1 MVNPSTILTTI
12 NTALILGTIA
22 LGVSTYI
29 FQKRTSLRE
38 SLEQLD
44 SLWVEHRKEYIGVF
58 LHQFSYIPLLESS
71 AILKFYVRHPTP
83 EEKANVGMIRNA
95 ETVLGDAFGMTSE
108 DFLNYD
114 QVVDACIDETG
125 LYIKTNTVNSV
136 KCRNLAEKIQIDL
149 EMSLIDE
156 DEIPP

>member
-1 MVNPSTILTTI
+1 MIDPSTILTAI
-12 NTALILGTIA
+12 NTVLILGTIA

-58 LHQFSYIPLLESS
+58 LHQFSYFPLLRDS
-71 AILKFYVRHPTP
+71 AVLKFYVRHPTP

-95 ETVLGDAFGMTSE
+95 EQVLGNTFGMTPQ
-108 DFLNYD
+108 DLLKHD
-114 QVVDACIDETG
+114 QVVDAWMDNSG
-125 LYIKTNTVNSV
+125 LFIETNTVILLNV
-136 KCRNLAEKIQIDL
+136 AI
-149 EMSLIDE
+149 
-156 DEIPP
+156 